1 IAVKAHVDD
10 QFGNP
15 VADQLVTFSAEPS
28 SFNMVISQD
37 TVSTNRQGIA
47 EVTMTP
53 GRYGSYTVKASL
65 ANGSFYEK
73 DLVVID
79 LRLTLTSSSPLIGV
93 NDPSGATLTVRLT
106 HANGA
111 PLSH

>member
-1 IAVKAHVDD
+1 EDGIRMLTVNADVDSATITSLEMPEGQVIIREPIAVKAHVDD

-65 ANGSFYEK
+65 AN
-73 DLVVID
+73 
-79 LRLTLTSSSPLIGV
+79 
-93 NDPSGATLTVRLT
+93 
-106 HANGA
+106 
-111 PLSH
+111 